1 MKYSKPL
8 PTLWVISLLTFASA
22 CQAPKDLEYRDFKN
36 LKAEKLG
43 LTKSNLS
50 VDLIY
55 YNPNNF
61 GIQLKYADLD
71 IYINDNFLGHTTQD
85 YQITIPK
92 RAEFTLPLKVEVDT
106 KNTLK
111 NVLMTLLN
119 KEVMV
124 KVTGKAKLGKGNVFK
139 LFDVN
144 YEGKQKFSIF

>member
-1 MKYSKPL
+1 MKSKPTY
-8 PTLWVISLLTFASA
+8 PTLWIITLLLVVSS
-22 CQAPKDLEYRDFKN
+22 CQTPKDLEYRDFKN
-36 LKAEKLG
+36 LKAESLG
-43 LTKSNLS
+43 LTKSVLS

-71 IYINDNFLGHTTQD
+71 IFINDNFLGHTIMD
-85 YQITIPK
+85 YQINIPK
-92 RAEFTLPLKVEVDT
+92 RAEFSLPLKVDVDT

-119 KEVMV
+119 KEVTV
-124 KVTGKAKLGKGNVFK
+124 RVTGKAKLGKGNVFK

-144 YEGKQKFSIF
+144 YEGKQTFSIF

>member
-1 MKYSKPL
+1 MKSKPTY
-8 PTLWVISLLTFASA
+8 PTLWIITLLLVVSS
-22 CQAPKDLEYRDFKN
+22 CQTPKDLEYRDFKN
-36 LKAEKLG
+36 LKAESLG
-43 LTKSNLS
+43 LTKSVLS

-71 IYINDNFLGHTTQD
+71 IFINDNFLGHTIMD
-85 YQITIPK
+85 YQINIPK
-92 RAEFTLPLKVEVDT
+92 RAEFSLPLKVDVDT

-119 KEVMV
+119 KEVTV
-124 KVTGKAKLGKGNVFK
+124 RVTGKAKLGKGNVFK

-144 YEGKQKFSIF
+144 YEGKQKFSIL

>member
-1 MKYSKPL
+1 MKSKPTY
-8 PTLWVISLLTFASA
+8 PTLWIITLLLVVSS
-22 CQAPKDLEYRDFKN
+22 CQTPKDLEYRDFKN
-36 LKAEKLG
+36 LKAESLG
-43 LTKSNLS
+43 LTKSVLS

-71 IYINDNFLGHTTQD
+71 IFINDNFLGHTIMD
-85 YQITIPK
+85 YQINIPK
-92 RAEFTLPLKVEVDT
+92 RAEFSLPLKVDVDT

-119 KEVMV
+119 KEVTV
-124 KVTGKAKLGKGNVFK
+124 RVTGKAKLGKGNVFK